1 MTHGK
6 HSVTMARKQD
16 RERHGS
22 VNNRAPSNIRQTKD
36 KKQIKQLQLLPN
48 DSAQRPDY
56 YAAEMARVT

>member
-16 RERHGS
+16 RKHHGS
-22 VNNRAPSNIRQTKD
+22 VNNRAPSQTKD
-36 KKQIKQLQLLPN
+36 KDKKHTKQLQLLPNN

-56 YAAEMARVT
+56 HAAEMARVT